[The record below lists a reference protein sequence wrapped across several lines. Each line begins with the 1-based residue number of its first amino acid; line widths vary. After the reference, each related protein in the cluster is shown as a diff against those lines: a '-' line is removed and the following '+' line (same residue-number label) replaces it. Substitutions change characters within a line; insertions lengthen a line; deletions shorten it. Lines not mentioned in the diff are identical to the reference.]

1 MKSLKKA
8 LTPPRVIALGF
19 ILTILIGSGLL
30 MLPICV
36 RPEAALRYI
45 DALYT
50 AASAVCVT
58 GLIAVDAADTFTGLG
73 QAVLGLLIQIGG
85 LGVTTVG
92 AGIML
97 AAGKRLDLRSRTIF
111 REAVNLDSFKGVTGL
126 VREILFTTLLAE
138 GAGTLLCLP
147 SFLRGHTAGHAVGI
161 SLFHAVASFN
171 NAGFDILGGGTNLI
185 PYRDDA
191 ALNLVTCGLVFL
203 GGIGFPVLRELRQK
217 RLRWKPLSMHAKVV
231 LSVSAVLT
239 GGGALLLKLTEN
251 VSWLGALFHS
261 VSARTAGFS
270 TSPIGGFTQPGLLVM
285 LFLMLVGASPGSTGG
300 GIKTTTLF
308 VLLAGVRGAATN
320 RSERAFRYAVPRA
333 AFRKAAVIL
342 LLALGII
349 FVSTYLLTVLEPS
362 LSLRDAL
369 FEMTSAFATVGLS
382 TGITGGLGDGAK
394 LLSVAVMYIGR
405 LGPLT
410 VATLWHFSRG
420 ERVRFP
426 DGNIAVG

>member
-1 MKSLKKA
+1 MKPLTKA

-19 ILTILIGSGLL
+19 ILTIFIGSGLL
-30 MLPICV
+30 MLPVCV
-36 RPEAALRYI
+36 RPGVALRYI

-50 AASAVCVT
+50 ATSAVCVT

-73 QAVLGLLIQIGG
+73 QAVLGLLIQVGG

-92 AGIML
+92 AGIIL
-97 AAGKRLDLRSRTIF
+97 ATGKRMDLRSRTIF
-111 REAVNLDSFKGVTGL
+111 REAVNLDSSKGIVGL
-126 VREILFTTLLAE
+126 VREILLTTLIAE
-138 GAGTLLCLP
+138 GVGALLCLP
-147 SFLRGHTAGHAVGI
+147 SFLRGNTVWHAVGI

-185 PYRDDA
+185 PYRDDV

-203 GGIGFPVLRELRQK
+203 GGIGFLVLRELRQK
-217 RLRWKPLSMHAKVV
+217 RLRWKLLSMHAKVV

-239 GGGALLLKLTEN
+239 FGGMLLLKLTEN
-251 VSWLGALFHS
+251 LSWLGALFHS

-270 TSPIGGFTQPGLLVM
+270 TYPLSGFTQPGLILM

-308 VLLAGVRGAATN
+308 VLLTGVRAAATN
-320 RSERAFRYAVPRA
+320 RSEKAFRYAVPRT

-342 LLALGII
+342 LLALGIVL
-349 FVSTYLLTVLEPS
+349 VSTYLLTVLEPS

-382 TGITGGLGDGAK
+382 TGITGGLGNGAK
-394 LLSVAVMYIGR
+394 LLSVVVMYIGR

-410 VATLWHFSRG
+410 VATLWYFSRG
-420 ERVRFP
+420 ERVRLP
-426 DGNIAVG
+426 EGDIAVG